1 MRRIKEILRL
11 KFELHLD
18 NRQIA
23 RSCNIPHSTGRQLPE
38 AGRSSGFD
46 QALPPDMS
54 DTDVERLLFPTVPAD
69 RKVPIPDF
77 EVVYAESIGHK
88 HVTLEPALAG
98 VQESLY
104 RRVSIQST

>member
-23 RSCNIPHSTGRQLPE
+23 RSCNIPHSTVGNYLRRAE
-38 AGRSSGFD
+38 AAGLTWP
-46 QALPPDMS
+46 LPPDMS

-69 RKVPIPDF
+69 RKVPVPD
-77 EVVYAESIGHK
+77 
-88 HVTLEPALAG
+88 LEAIHTAVREG
-98 VQESLY
+98 
-104 RRVSIQST
+104 IFD